1 MPYRVTLEMDSF
13 NGEVDAAESHEDL
26 ALLLDFLIARNSNY
40 LRRRVGRDYGQNPA
54 VPLLYASGVRYE
66 PEPLGAEFW
75 RDIPTCLRVA
85 KEGGGS
91 DCLPASTLV
100 LRDDY
105 TFTPIIALKPGDR
118 IMEDGQ
124 PTIVQECVITGD
136 KPVLAFDLDNGCTL
150 RCSPNHRLFKA
161 APWRK
166 SALPAETEEVRAETV
181 RVGDRLRAPT
191 KPLPPIVGDMRTAA
205 DITGLFHQTGFA
217 RARVFFETAALSLR
231 EALEIRVLCR
241 RIDRA
246 VSFKHESKRIRI
258 GNPKERHALHVLAVR
273 EEAPELSVDIT
284 TSTGRYYL
292 PESDT
297 IVHNCED
304 LVCWQIAELRERFGI
319 PARPLIIPQLQ
330 PNGRYL
336 YHIQTW
342 TPDQGIDDPSAR
354 LGMQVAP
361 AAAPMGGRFNAML
374 RAAWPLAA

>member
-91 DCLPASTLV
+91 DC
-100 LRDDY
+100 
-105 TFTPIIALKPGDR
+105 
-118 IMEDGQ
+118 
-124 PTIVQECVITGD
+124 
-136 KPVLAFDLDNGCTL
+136 
-150 RCSPNHRLFKA
+150 
-161 APWRK
+161 
-166 SALPAETEEVRAETV
+166 
-181 RVGDRLRAPT
+181 
-191 KPLPPIVGDMRTAA
+191 
-205 DITGLFHQTGFA
+205 
-217 RARVFFETAALSLR
+217 
-231 EALEIRVLCR
+231 
-241 RIDRA
+241 
-246 VSFKHESKRIRI
+246 
-258 GNPKERHALHVLAVR
+258 
-273 EEAPELSVDIT
+273 
-284 TSTGRYYL
+284 
-292 PESDT
+292 
-297 IVHNCED
+297 ED

-319 PARPLIIPQLQ
+319 PARPVIIPQLQ